1 MIRAKI
7 ILSADNE
14 GYIVGNGTGEIYGIL
29 DCLDSLPEIE
39 NVLLIPKKEVEYQKE
54 HKEDLRERYS
64 NFNTSF
70 SNFGKLNLN
79 ALEEIAK
86 LNLTGVQLRVLL
98 LLASHTSY
106 VNCVVK
112 KGKRYNMTRKFI
124 AKELN
129 ISMVSVNGAI
139 KKLEEMEIIK
149 IVKEKKSEKIYFNPY
164 ILFKGYSVSRVAY
177 DFFKE
182 TKWNK
187 DEVIE

>member
-1 MIRAKI
+1 
-7 ILSADNE
+7 
-14 GYIVGNGTGEIYGIL
+14 
-29 DCLDSLPEIE
+29 
-39 NVLLIPKKEVEYQKE
+39 
-54 HKEDLRERYS
+54 
-64 NFNTSF
+64 
-70 SNFGKLNLN
+70 
-79 ALEEIAK
+79 
-86 LNLTGVQLRVLL
+86 
-98 LLASHTSY
+98 
-106 VNCVVK
+106 
-112 KGKRYNMTRKFI
+112 MTRKFI